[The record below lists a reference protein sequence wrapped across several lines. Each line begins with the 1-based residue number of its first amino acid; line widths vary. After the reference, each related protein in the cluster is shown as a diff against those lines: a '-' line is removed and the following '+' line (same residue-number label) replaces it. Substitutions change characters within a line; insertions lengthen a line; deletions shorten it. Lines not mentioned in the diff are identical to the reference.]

1 MRTIL
6 CLLFLFSCYAS
17 AQVTVALHPTAPVRA
32 DSVRENSTASPTTWD
47 SVYLGTNGIEKWVTI
62 RNDGTG
68 IIFVALQNDTATASG
83 HMNTVKNGEVWT
95 LSRTSVAYIR
105 TRSNTGGTQARRVQ
119 WGWGNIK

>member
-1 MRTIL
+1 MRTICTIFLSL
-6 CLLFLFSCYAS
+6 CVGYIAHTQTE
-17 AQVTVALHPTAPVRA
+17 AALHPTAPVKT
-32 DSVRENSTASPTTWD
+32 DSIFENSTASPTTWD
-47 SVYLGTNGIEKWVTI
+47 SVYLGKAGIEKWVTI

-95 LSRTSVAYIR
+95 LSRTTATFIR

-119 WGWGNIK
+119 AGKGK